1 VIVVGS
7 INVDLVVRTAHL
19 PAPGE
24 TVTGGTFARHFGG
37 KGANQAVA
45 AARLGAT
52 VKLVGAVGDDAFGAD
67 SLADLVAEGIDVSF
81 VSVLPG
87 TPTGVA
93 LIAVGERGENQI
105 VVASG
110 ANSGLTGAAVRAA
123 LQGMTDEAVL
133 LTNLEVPD
141 AVVVAAVQAARERGW
156 TVIVNPAPARELPVE
171 LVACHPILVPNEGE
185 AQVLSGAADAAAA
198 ARRLAAQTAAP
209 VIVTLGADGALLQP
223 PDGKAMRIA
232 APHVEVT
239 DTTGA
244 GDAFTGALAAE
255 LARGSTLAD
264 AARFAAVA
272 AALSVTGAGARG
284 GMPARAAVSERMGG
298 DQLVN
303 AYPPVSADHKM

>member
-1 VIVVGS
+1 MIVIGS
-7 INVDLVVRTAHL
+7 LNVDLVVRVAHL

-24 TVTGGTFARHFGG
+24 TVTEGTFARHFGG

-45 AARLGAT
+45 AARLGAAVT
-52 VKLVGAVGDDAFGAD
+52 LVGAVGDDAFGAD
-67 SLADLVAEGIDVSF
+67 SLADLVAEGIDVSR

-110 ANSGLTGAAVRAA
+110 ANSDLDGAAVHAA
-123 LQGMTDEAVL
+123 LQGITGAAVL

-141 AVVVAAVQAARERGW
+141 TAVVAGAQAAAELGW
-156 TVIVNPAPARELPVE
+156 QIVVNPAPARKLPDR
-171 LVACHPILVPNEGE
+171 LLACHPILVPNEGE
-185 AQVLSGAADAAAA
+185 ARVLSGAADAGEA

-209 VIVTLGADGALLQP
+209 VIVTLGADGALVQP
-223 PDGKAMRIA
+223 PDGEATRIA
-232 APHVEVT
+232 APHVEVA

-244 GDAFTGALAAE
+244 GDAFAGALAAE
-255 LARGSTLAD
+255 LARGSTLPD

-284 GMPARAAVSERMGG
+284 GMPARAAVADFMRAGG
-298 DQLVN
+298 
-303 AYPPVSADHKM
+303 